1 MTSPGVTRK
10 LTPAEAVP
18 FAYAAFKDAE
28 AAGDKATADRA
39 QAFIRRL
46 WRNLDDGAELLP
58 GEPRLKRRDLELGIV
73 SLYSKSEAA

>member
-1 MTSPGVTRK
+1 MAARK

-18 FAYAAFKDAE
+18 FAYAAYKDAE
-28 AAGDKATADRA
+28 AAGDTETAEKA

-46 WRNLDDGAELLP
+46 WRNLDDGAELFA

-73 SLYSKSEAA
+73 SLYSKGEAA